1 MTDGPTGL
9 RALARRAALI
19 ATAAAL
25 LATAIPASASAFDYV
40 AMGDSYSSGTGTRTY
55 YEGCERSVFA
65 YGYLI
70 KGSLGSSFKHIA
82 CGGAKTQDVLNNQ
95 VSSLD
100 AGTKYVTIS
109 IGGNDAGFSSVITEC
124 AKPRIPFT
132 SGCDPDITNA
142 QNFINNTLPARLD
155 NVYNQIR
162 NRAPNAVVGVVGYPR
177 LFNGEDCNAGTF
189 FSGDEMTKLN
199 QTADILASVT
209 RTRAAAHGFTFIDAR
224 GAFLGHA
231 VCDNTEWLNG
241 LSNPVGESYHPN
253 TLGHSTGYAGPVRT
267 ALLAAPK
274 PNAPVGGNGRI
285 AFVSNRDGNNEVY
298 TINADGQFPVN
309 LTDDPSSDIDPEW
322 SPDGTKVAFASN
334 RDGDNEIYVMNGDG
348 SGVTKLT
355 SNTADDRE
363 PAWSPNGDYM
373 TFRSNRDGD
382 PEIFT
387 MAANGTGVSQK
398 TANTVDDFGPD
409 WSRDGA

>member
-82 CGGAKTQDVLNNQ
+82 CGGATTQDVLNNQ
-95 VSSLD
+95 LSSLD

-124 AKPRIPFT
+124 AKPFV
-132 SGCDPDITNA
+132 SCNSNITNA
-142 QNFINNTLPARLD
+142 QNIINNTLPGRLD

-162 NRAPNAVVGVVGYPR
+162 SRAPNAVVGVVGYPR
-177 LFNGEDCNAGTF
+177 LFNGEDCNALTF
-189 FSGDEMTKLN
+189 FSGDEETKLN

-209 RTRAAAHGFTFIDAR
+209 RTRAAAHGFTFIDVR
-224 GAFLGHA
+224 GAF
-231 VCDNTEWLNG
+231 
-241 LSNPVGESYHPN
+241 
-253 TLGHSTGYAGPVRT
+253 
-267 ALLAAPK
+267 
-274 PNAPVGGNGRI
+274 
-285 AFVSNRDGNNEVY
+285 
-298 TINADGQFPVN
+298 
-309 LTDDPSSDIDPEW
+309 
-322 SPDGTKVAFASN
+322 
-334 RDGDNEIYVMNGDG
+334 
-348 SGVTKLT
+348 
-355 SNTADDRE
+355 
-363 PAWSPNGDYM
+363 
-373 TFRSNRDGD
+373 
-382 PEIFT
+382 
-387 MAANGTGVSQK
+387 
-398 TANTVDDFGPD
+398 
-409 WSRDGA
+409 